1 MTPKT
6 QPFLPFDCD
15 LEDIATILGKK
26 VSAIHQAIYRG
37 TLPPDLPI
45 YNVGTS
51 GKGKRYAARASEV
64 YAWLESR
71 KGGRR

>member
-1 MTPKT
+1 MTPT
-6 QPFLPFDCD
+6 PTPFQPFDCD
-15 LEDIATILGKK
+15 LEDVATILGKK